1 MKNWTSAFTLTS
13 SVQWLFFIFANTIV
27 VPLSIAVAFEVP
39 PDTVKL
45 MLSGSLIF
53 TGLACVIQGLFGHR
67 YPLME
72 GHSGLLWGVMLNL
85 GLSASAMGMSYS
97 QIGGGLATGILLAGL
112 VTILLVLLNLIQ
124 YVQQIFTPMVMSVYL
139 FLLTFQL
146 IFVFFQGMLGITEQ
160 GKINIP
166 VSILSLVLVIFV
178 SVLKIKGSK
187 TISNFSI
194 LIGIVVGWI
203 CYVWLFPNEAE
214 SVVTQGFSVALFPL
228 GTPNL
233 EYGIIAVAFF
243 AGILN
248 LTNTVASIQAA
259 AELFKEVPN
268 QNQYKRSFFWT
279 GFFSIIV
286 SGFGLVPYTPFTS
299 SIGFLQS
306 TQIYKKEPF
315 LIAGGL
321 LSLVGLI
328 PTVTA
333 FLITLPISVGSA
345 VLFVAYLQLFG
356 TAFNSLKGEIFTS
369 NTIFRLAG
377 PLLIGVS
384 LMTISPQAFSDF
396 PILLQPIL
404 SNGLIMG
411 VVISIF
417 LEKLIVWEK
426 VDHYLKKAS

>member
-97 QIGGGLATGILLAGL
+97 QIGGGLATGILLAGV

-124 YVQQIFTPMVMSVYL
+124 YVQRIFTPMVMSVYL

-203 CYVWLFPNEAE
+203 LFVMLFPNEAE
-214 SVVTQGFSVALFPL
+214 PVVNQGFSIALFPL

-259 AELFKEVPN
+259 AELFKEVPD
-268 QNQYKRSFFWT
+268 QHQYKRSFFWT

-328 PTVTA
+328 PPVTA
-333 FLITLPISVGSA
+333 FLITLPISVGNA

-411 VVISIF
+411 VVLSIF

>member
-13 SVQWLFFIFANTIV
+13 SIQWLFFIFANTIV

-97 QIGGGLATGILLAGL
+97 QIGGGLATGILLAGV

-124 YVQQIFTPMVMSVYL
+124 YVQRIFTPMVMSVYL

-203 CYVWLFPNEAE
+203 CFVWLFPNEAE
-214 SVVTQGFSVALFPL
+214 PVVTQGFSVALFPL

-315 LIAGGL
+315 LIAGGI

-328 PTVTA
+328 PPVTA
-333 FLITLPISVGSA
+333 FLITLPISVGNA

-417 LEKLIVWEK
+417 LEELIVWEK

>member
-1 MKNWTSAFTLTS
+1 MKKWVSAFTLTS

-27 VPLSIAVAFEVP
+27 VPLSVAQAFQVP
-39 PDTVKL
+39 SETVTL
-45 MLSGSLIF
+45 MLSSSLIF
-53 TGLACVIQGLFGHR
+53 TGLACMIQGLFGHR

-85 GLSASAMGMSYS
+85 GLSASAMGMSYT
-97 QIGGGLATGILLAGL
+97 QIGGGLATGILLAGV
-112 VTILLVLLNLIQ
+112 VTILLVALNWIQ
-124 YVQQIFTPMVMSVYL
+124 YVQRIFTPMVMSVYL

-160 GKINIP
+160 GIINIP
-166 VSILSLVLVIFV
+166 VSILSLVLVVFV
-178 SVLKIKGSK
+178 SILKIKGSK
-187 TISNFSI
+187 MISNFSI

-203 CYVWLFPNEAE
+203 IYAAVFPNEGE
-214 SVVTQGFSVALFPL
+214 PVVMQGLSFALYPL

-243 AGILN
+243 AGMLN

-259 AELFKEVPN
+259 AELFKDTPN
-268 QNQYKRSFFWT
+268 AGQYRRSFFWT

-299 SIGFLQS
+299 SIGFLES
-306 TQIYKKEPF
+306 TQIYRKEPF
-315 LIAGGL
+315 LLAGGM

-328 PTVTA
+328 PPVTA
-333 FLITLPISVGSA
+333 FLITLPISVGNA

-356 TAFNSLKGEIFTS
+356 TAFNSLRGERFTS

-377 PLLIGVS
+377 PLLLGVS
-384 LMTISPQAFSDF
+384 LMAISPTAFNGI
-396 PILLQPIL
+396 PNLLQPII

-411 VVISIF
+411 VVLSICLERFIS
-417 LEKLIVWEK
+417 WEYI
-426 VDHYLKKAS
+426 DQEMQKAS